1 MAPGMARLWPR
12 TWCVRCRETEPTR
25 LRQRQPKEPCFL
37 RPSPFLPT
45 CAQHLKDG
53 LSRFPATVPTAAW
66 NRSARC
72 PRAPAGRW
80 ATELMVG
87 GQPDQ
92 ARRAGSVAEEPVC
105 PAEAGPW
112 APLASPAAPCRE
124 LGGCTPNPWQGA
136 FAAGE
141 PEGREEDPG
150 DGEDCGKH
158 SAGSVRWGAPPCF
171 PTASPRALLGSS
183 NPIDAIDSTVA
194 ETSSIVFY

>member
-53 LSRFPATVPTAAW
+53 LSRFPAPVPTAAW

-80 ATELMVG
+80 ATALMG

-112 APLASPAAPCRE
+112 APLASPAVPAESSGAARPTPGRARLQ
-124 LGGCTPNPWQGA
+124 LGSLKGERRTPETVKTAGSTAQGA
-136 FAAGE
+136 SAGE
-141 PEGREEDPG
+141 RLHAFPRPLPG
-150 DGEDCGKH
+150 LC
-158 SAGSVRWGAPPCF
+158 
-171 PTASPRALLGSS
+171 
-183 NPIDAIDSTVA
+183 
-194 ETSSIVFY
+194 